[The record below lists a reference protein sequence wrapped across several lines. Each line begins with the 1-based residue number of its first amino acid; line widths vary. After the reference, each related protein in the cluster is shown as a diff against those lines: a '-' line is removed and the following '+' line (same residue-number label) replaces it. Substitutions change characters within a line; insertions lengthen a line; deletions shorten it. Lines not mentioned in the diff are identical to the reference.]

1 MFWGKIEESK
11 KVDSHWELNSGHLV
25 CTASALPLSYGRGE
39 KDVLRLFNLN
49 LFIARWGMSS
59 KHDYNYTCIYCHL
72 WVITFVTMCYSLNY
86 SKIRKLA
93 FWVLIFGVTSDLIHS
108 QIQNLLHAFNPRL
121 SPPTSLCPI
130 FSDPISRGILGMTT
144 QHLIMCTTPIIPTN
158 SVKQCCTNT
167 FNKTYKHCN
176 SPVLVFAVYTPMYM
190 VWVTFTESDIS
201 QR

>member
-72 WVITFVTMCYSLNY
+72 WVIIFVTMCYSLNY

-121 SPPTSLCPI
+121 SPPTSLYPT
-130 FSDPISRGILGMTT
+130 FSDPISRGNLGMHNTSSCVLHPLYPSIVLSNAVRI
-144 QHLIMCTTPIIPTN
+144 HLTRL
-158 SVKQCCTNT
+158 TNT
-167 FNKTYKHCN
+167 
-176 SPVLVFAVYTPMYM
+176 
-190 VWVTFTESDIS
+190 VTH
-201 QR
+201 QY

>member
-1 MFWGKIEESK
+1 MSNYFCYNVHTCAIHQIILKLE
-11 KVDSHWELNSGHLV
+11 KVG
-25 CTASALPLSYGRGE
+25 
-39 KDVLRLFNLN
+39 
-49 LFIARWGMSS
+49 I
-59 KHDYNYTCIYCHL
+59 
-72 WVITFVTMCYSLNY
+72 
-86 SKIRKLA
+86 
-93 FWVLIFGVTSDLIHS
+93 WVLIFRVTSDLIHS
-108 QIQNLLHAFNPRL
+108 QIQNLLHAFYPHL
-121 SPPTSLCPI
+121 SPPTSLCPT

-158 SVKQCCTNT
+158 SDKQCCTNT